1 MRVLMHVRM
10 PHEEF
15 NAAVKDGSAGEKMGR
30 IMEEA
35 KPEALYFT
43 EYDGQRTAIMV
54 VDVEDSSQIPKL
66 AEPWFLMFKADV
78 ELHPAM
84 NPEDLN
90 RAGLEELGRKWA

>member
-1 MRVLMHVRM
+1 MQARL

-15 NAAVKDGSAGEKMGR
+15 NAAVLDGSVAEKLGR

-43 EYDGQRTAIMV
+43 EFDGQRTAIMIV
-54 VDVEDSSQIPKL
+54 NIDDSSQIPNYS
-66 AEPWFLMFKADV
+66 EPWFLMFNADV
-78 ELHPAM
+78 EFHVAM

-90 RAGLEELGRKWA
+90 RAGLDQIGKKWA